1 MRVDLQPTKVYP
13 CPIALSANVS
23 VTRDLSYV
31 HTLYAIYQ
39 VICRYASRP
48 GRAYCGGGSS
58 CFLLFS
64 PAAQSHS
71 RDVPKYRIFQY
82 FSLQVTIYCT
92 RYLVFSMLC
101 LEIACFAVLHILH
114 VQQFFL
120 FMHGGH
126 EGFVGYDFMQ
136 YVVPTNI
143 LNISRIIDL
152 FILSD
157 LVRRDPSFLV

>member
-1 MRVDLQPTKVYP
+1 MHYLCVVACDHR
-13 CPIALSANVS
+13 A
-23 VTRDLSYV
+23 DLSRVKNQYGHWV
-31 HTLYAIYQ
+31 CWMSTSRKMKNTHTHTL
-39 VICRYASRP
+39 R
-48 GRAYCGGGSS
+48 GGSS